1 MIRESKEFIEIEVK
15 IMVSRSV
22 SGRPKTGGNMDVL

>member
-15 IMVSRSV
+15 IIMSRSV
-22 SGRPKTGGNMDVL
+22 SGQPKMEGNMDVL